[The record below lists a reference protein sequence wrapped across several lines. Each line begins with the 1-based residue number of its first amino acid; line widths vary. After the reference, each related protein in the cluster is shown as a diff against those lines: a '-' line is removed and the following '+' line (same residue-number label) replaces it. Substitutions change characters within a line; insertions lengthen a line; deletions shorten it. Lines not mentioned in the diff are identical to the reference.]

1 MTRLGDIDIRLDD
14 TWQLTA
20 ATDGDAPLCADLE
33 CLFQNIAL
41 EAVMQPGDL
50 FYDPDFGWGLYDF
63 LGSENDEL
71 TRLEMTQRV
80 RANLKKREVI
90 LPETIAVSVSYEDDL
105 FRLCCSFQFS
115 GESDARQLDLVI
127 GAVDVEVVTE

>member
-1 MTRLGDIDIRLDD
+1 MTGLGDIDIRLDD

-20 ATDGDAPLCADLE
+20 ATDGDAPLCTDLE
-33 CLFQNIAL
+33 CLFQSIAL

-71 TRLEMTQRV
+71 TRLEMTQRA

-115 GESDARQLDLVI
+115 DESDARQLDLVI

>member
-1 MTRLGDIDIRLDD
+1 MTGLSDTDVRLND

-63 LGSENDEL
+63 LGSENDAL
-71 TRLEMTQRV
+71 PRPEMTQRV
-80 RANLKKREVI
+80 RVNLKKREVI
-90 LPETIAVSVSYEDDL
+90 LPETIAVSVSYEEDL
-105 FRLCCSFQFS
+105 FRLRCSFQFS
-115 GESDARQLDLVI
+115 GESGVRHLDLII
-127 GAVDVEVVTE
+127 GADDVEVATA